1 MSVSIR
7 RATGADFEQIWAI
20 FRPIIKAGETY
31 AFDPDTTREQ
41 AYRLWMEAPLQT
53 FVAELNEQV
62 VGTYYIKPNQPAL
75 GAHVCNCGYM
85 VAGSA
90 RGQGVAT
97 LMCEHSQTV
106 ALKLGFKAMQF
117 NLVVATNTGAIRL
130 WQTLGFDIIGRL
142 PGAFRH
148 RSKGWVDA
156 FVFYKW
162 LDPRHSRR
170 LSCFESGID
179 SRGRLIYNRLLTRSG
194 QHAAIFRHMSSDVE
208 MASVTRI
215 SKPLV
220 KAVRHNNG

>member
-1 MSVSIR
+1 VSISIR
-7 RATGADFEQIWAI
+7 RASTADFEQIWAI
-20 FRPIIKAGETY
+20 FQPIVKAGETY

-41 AYRLWMEAPLQT
+41 AFRLWMEAPLQT
-53 FVAELNEQV
+53 FVAELNGQI

-97 LMCEHSQTV
+97 LMCEHSQAV

-117 NLVVATNTGAIRL
+117 NLVVVTNKGAIRL
-130 WQTLGFDIIGRL
+130 WQRLGFEIVGRL

-148 RSKGWVDA
+148 RSIGLVDA

-162 LDPRHSRR
+162 LDPV
-170 LSCFESGID
+170 LPGEA
-179 SRGRLIYNRLLTRSG
+179 TPE
-194 QHAAIFRHMSSDVE
+194 QPAAE
-208 MASVTRI
+208 AG
-215 SKPLV
+215 P
-220 KAVRHNNG
+220 